1 MSMIIHTAMAAILAV
16 SLSSTPI
23 VEQNARDV
31 IEVAVGKV
39 SDILHDAT
47 LPDSEKRARIED
59 VVGEYM
65 NTETM
70 SMLVLARNW
79 KKFDAEQRTKFQEE
93 YRETLINTYWK
104 NARSAT
110 FDRIEVTA
118 DREEKRGDWTVK
130 SRIVATSKEPILIDY
145 RLRRLDDGAGEWK
158 IIDIIIEG
166 VSLVSNYRS
175 QYQEVF
181 SNGGAD
187 HLIKLITEKNDKAR
201 AALAE
206 DSDSTDDP
214 ES

>member
-23 VEQNARDV
+23 VEQNAREV

-59 VVGEYM
+59 VVGNYM
-65 NTETM
+65 DTETM
-70 SMLVLARNW
+70 SMLVLAKNW
-79 KKFDAEQRTKFQEE
+79 KKFDGDQRTTFQEE

-110 FDRIEVTA
+110 FDRIEVTD
-118 DREEKRGDWTVK
+118 DREEKRGDWTVM
-130 SRIVATSKEPILIDY
+130 SRIVASGKEPILIDY

-206 DSDSTDDP
+206 DTDDP